1 MIAAPVYVRVSF
13 VMCSPL
19 TVSGVTARSRCGKPS
34 RRPSE
39 PRKAV
44 SVAVPP
50 PLWPV
55 LIVAVLIGLSN
66 VIVSGPEGS
75 LPLE

>member
-1 MIAAPVYVRVSF
+1 
-13 VMCSPL
+13 MCSPL
-19 TVSGVTARSRCGKPS
+19 TVSGFTAAVDVVNAEPTTV
-34 RRPSE
+34 E

-50 PLWPV
+50 PLWPT

-66 VIVSGPEGS
+66 VIVSGPAGS